1 MTPTRMKACQGA
13 VSCLLAFVVVPLLL
27 MTPSCRSEV
36 QTRSLGTEILGDR
49 QAMALD
55 YTFPSYRFDG
65 RGGSLLPTEGWA
77 PAEMGKQPKDTPF
90 FAWALDREASLVFLR
105 PPGSD
110 LHFFAR
116 AKPLHWP
123 GAPRQVLAVILNGR
137 QIASIPLAPG
147 WSDYRTAIPPAALV
161 EGLNRIQLKFAFAQR
176 PSEISDSN
184 DDRNLSCA
192 FSDIAVLPA
201 PASDAWALLDIPR
214 FDPVQGIVEMPL
226 FGGFSIPLPAKTQGT
241 LRLGTVVSK
250 CSSCLLTVEVSS
262 GSTMRRLWSGSVA
275 EASNLEISLAAPGG
289 ALVSFLGV
297 RLEPPGD
304 ALVPP
309 QTKTLIQLPP
319 GYLEIVESP
328 RNAPSNSPPPI
339 FIYMIDTLRADVLEP
354 YGAGQ
359 QTSPRIS
366 DFSQH
371 AVTYLDAWAPSSW
384 TLPSVASLFTGLFPS
399 RHNMG
404 LAEHKLPGAQVRTL
418 AQFLTAAQYQTL
430 AISHSH
436 VASAAFGLD
445 SGFDKFFLSNH
456 LNGWQ
461 LRSQEIRRFLL
472 MLLATADDSRPLFS
486 YLHTVDPH
494 APYAP
499 RGDDRQFARRTDG
512 QLPEKKYRPMPFIL
526 EGLIDNDREVEHL
539 QALYLGEVLFADRQ
553 FGLFLDLLDQ
563 LSLLDGSLII
573 LLSDHGEEFG
583 EHGGFDHGRT
593 VYEEMLRV
601 PLMIQFPNPE
611 WSGER
616 IHQRVSLLDVLP
628 TILLEADVSDP
639 DIALDGRALRPDL
652 LAVQGPRPVIAETH
666 TKPSAHLGPVDL
678 QALAIDTIK
687 CIHSSSGLD
696 QFSNPMPEWQSF
708 ELESDPGESRSL
720 TAEDSTHQR
729 CRRVLANW
737 LEARSAWEGIT
748 DADAARV
755 DDKALETLRAL
766 GYIN

>member
-1 MTPTRMKACQGA
+1 MKSTGMRAFRGPA
-13 VSCLLAFVVVPLLL
+13 TSLLAIVGMPLLL
-27 MTPSCRSEV
+27 TVPGCSSEV
-36 QTRSLGTEILGDR
+36 QTRSLGTQILGDR
-49 QAMALD
+49 QAVALD
-55 YTFPSYRFDG
+55 YTSPSYRFDG

-116 AKPLHWP
+116 AKPVHWP
-123 GAPRQVLAVILNGR
+123 GAPIQVLALILNGK
-137 QIASIPLAPG
+137 QIASITLAPG
-147 WSDYRTAIPPAALV
+147 WSDYRTAIPPAAFV
-161 EGLNRIQLKFAFAQR
+161 DGLNRIQLKFAFAQR
-176 PSEISDSN
+176 PSEIGDSN

-201 PASDAWALLDIPR
+201 AASDAWSLLDIPR
-214 FDPVQGIVEMPL
+214 FDPVRGIVEMPL
-226 FGGFSIPLPAKTQGT
+226 FGGISIPVPAEARLALK
-241 LRLGTVVSK
+241 LGTVTSK
-250 CSSCLLTVEVSS
+250 CSACRLTVEMSS
-262 GSTMRRLWSGSVA
+262 ESTERELWSGSVA
-275 EASNLEISLAAPGG
+275 EASDLEVSFGTPGAP
-289 ALVSFLGV
+289 VSFLGV
-297 RLEPPGD
+297 KLEPPVEVS
-304 ALVPP
+304 VPP
-309 QTKTLIQLPP
+309 NTKALIQLPP
-319 GYLEIVESP
+319 GYLEMVESP
-328 RNAPSNSPPPI
+328 RNAAIGASPPI

-354 YGAGQ
+354 YGADR

-366 DFSQH
+366 GFSRR

-404 LAEHKLPGAQVRTL
+404 LAEHKLPDLEVKTL
-418 AQFLTAAQYQTL
+418 AKLLASSGYQTL
-430 AISHSH
+430 GISHSNI
-436 VASAAFGLD
+436 ASAAFGLD
-445 SGFDKFFLSNH
+445 SGFDRFFLSNH

-472 MLLATADDSRPLFS
+472 MLLATAAENKPLFS

-499 RGDDRQFARRTDG
+499 RGDDRHFARRTG
-512 QLPEKKYRPMPFIL
+512 GRLPEMKYRPMPFIV
-526 EGLIDNDREVEHL
+526 EGLADNDREVEHL

-573 LLSDHGEEFG
+573 LLSDHGEEFA

-593 VYEEMLRV
+593 VYQEMLRV

-616 IHQRVSLLDVLP
+616 VLQRVSLLDVLP
-628 TILLEADVSDP
+628 TVLLEAGVTAP
-639 DIALDGRALRPDL
+639 EVALDGRALRPNL
-652 LAVQGPRPVIAETH
+652 LATQGPRPVIAETH
-666 TKPSAHLGPVDL
+666 TQPGVHRGPVDL

-687 CIHSSSGLD
+687 CIHSSTGLD
-696 QFSNPMPEWQSF
+696 QFANPVPEWQTF
-708 ELESDPGESRSL
+708 ELESDPTESRPL
-720 TAEDSTHQR
+720 AIEDAAHER
-729 CRRVLANW
+729 CRSILANW
-737 LEARSAWEGIT
+737 LEARSTWEGTT
-748 DADAARV
+748 DAAASKV
-755 DDKALETLRAL
+755 DEKTLETLRAL
-766 GYIN
+766 GYIQ